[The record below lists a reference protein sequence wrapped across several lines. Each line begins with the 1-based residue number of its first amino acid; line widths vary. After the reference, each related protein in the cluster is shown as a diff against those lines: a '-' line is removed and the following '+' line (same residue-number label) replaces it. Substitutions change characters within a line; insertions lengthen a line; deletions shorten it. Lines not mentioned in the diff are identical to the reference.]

1 MGLFHDCLGTFF
13 KTYVM
18 LEWVI
23 SPTKF
28 PLSCHILQIKQDSKD
43 KREKSGLVA
52 DNDDK

>member
-13 KTYVM
+13 KTCVM
-18 LEWVI
+18 LELVI

-28 PLSCHILQIKQDSKD
+28 PLSCHTLQIKQDSED